1 MPGWPEC
8 SVAYIRGRYYRVG
21 PVGPSVPVSP
31 VVEISPAERL
41 RALGLFYA
49 AGSPTVTLEE
59 LSEATIR
66 VFKHGEMGY
75 LVEARFKPTAQP
87 IYHYIS
93 AEEAESILTG
103 NIAPELIA
111 HLFEPA
117 EPVME

>member
-1 MPGWPEC
+1 MR
-8 SVAYIRGRYYRVG
+8 IG
-21 PVGPSVPVSP
+21 PVTPAPPVVKVGEVSP
-31 VVEISPAERL
+31 AARL

-66 VFKHGEMGY
+66 VFEHGEMGY
-75 LVEARFKPTAQP
+75 LVEAKFKPGDQP
-87 IYHYIS
+87 IYHYVT
-93 AEEAESILTG
+93 AEEAESIKTG
-103 NIAPELIA
+103 EITPELIA